1 LNIMKELI
9 KNAVN
14 YGLIMA
20 GVFILIDLVFYV
32 FDLAGMDW
40 AVSILVFLVIL
51 ALYFI
56 LFIWA
61 GRSYRNKFLGGY
73 MPYGK
78 AITFC
83 LIMVAVYVVIMLIYH
98 LIFYYLFDPS
108 RALNEMQKAAQAIQ
122 DNVNIPEDKKD
133 EIVERIMKN
142 ATSGKVVIQGIINN
156 LATGVII
163 GAISA
168 LFIRKKE
175 KFTEVF

>member
-1 LNIMKELI
+1 LNTMKELF
-9 KNAVN
+9 KNAVY

-20 GVFILIDLVFYV
+20 GVFILIDLIFYV
-32 FDLAGMDW
+32 FDLAGMNW
-40 AVSILVFLVIL
+40 GISILVFLVIL

-61 GRSYRNKFLGGY
+61 GRSYRDKYMGGY
-73 MPYGK
+73 MNYVK
-78 AITFC
+78 AIVFC
-83 LIMVAVYVVIMLIYH
+83 LIMAGVFVVVLLVYH
-98 LIFYYLFDPS
+98 LVFYYLFDPS

-122 DNVNIPEDKKD
+122 DNVNIPEDRKE
-133 EIVERIMKN
+133 EIVNRIMKN
-142 ATSGKVVIQGIINN
+142 ATSGKVVVQGIINN
-156 LATGVII
+156 VASGVII

>member
-1 LNIMKELI
+1 MKEII

-61 GRSYRNKFLGGY
+61 GRSYRNKFMGGY
-73 MPYGK
+73 INYGK

-83 LIMVAVYVVIMLIYH
+83 LIMVVVYVVIMFIYH

-122 DNVNIPEDKKD
+122 DNVNIPEDKKE

>member
-1 LNIMKELI
+1 MKELF

-61 GRSYRNKFLGGY
+61 GRSYRNKFMGGY

-83 LIMVAVYVVIMLIYH
+83 LIMVAVYVVIMFIYH

-122 DNVNIPEDKKD
+122 DNVNIPEDKKE

-142 ATSGKVVIQGIINN
+142 ATSSKVVVQGLINN

>member
-1 LNIMKELI
+1 MKELFKSAI
-9 KNAVN
+9 Y

-20 GVFILIDLVFYV
+20 GVFILVDLIFYV
-32 FDLAGMDW
+32 FDLAGMNW
-40 AVSILVFLVIL
+40 AVSMLVFVVLL
-51 ALYFI
+51 AVYFI

-61 GRSYRNKFLGGY
+61 GRSYRNKFMGGY
-73 MPYGK
+73 MNYGK

-83 LIMVAVYVVIMLIYH
+83 LILVAVYVVVMFIYH
-98 LIFYYLFDPS
+98 SIFYYLFDPS

-122 DNVNIPEDKKD
+122 DNASIPEDRKE
-133 EIVERIMKN
+133 EIVARIMKN
-142 ATSGKVVIQGIINN
+142 ATSGKVVVQGLINN
-156 LATGVII
+156 SATGLII